1 MNPSKNTIHNSNRK
15 SNDIARSLA
24 LVMQLG
30 ISMLVP
36 IFLCIGIGIW
46 IDQTFETNLLVLFLI
61 LGFLTG
67 GRNVWMLAKQE
78 AERQS
83 SHVKKRNQYDL
94 RKGGK
99 EDERSE

>member
-1 MNPSKNTIHNSNRK
+1 MEVPMIAQKISNLHQFTK
-15 SNDIARSLA
+15 
-24 LVMQLG
+24 QL
-30 ISMLVP
+30 
-36 IFLCIGIGIW
+36 FLE
-46 IDQTFETNLLVLFLI
+46 QTFETNLLVLFLI

-94 RKGGK
+94 
-99 EDERSE
+99 